1 MNLSIQTSSH
11 IRNTLIVLACL
22 VIILAGVKSAA
33 SIIIP
38 LLLSLFVAVVCM
50 PLVNF
55 LVKYKIPMW
64 LAIAILLLLI
74 FIGFTFFAG
83 LIGSAV
89 NEFSAS
95 IPTYKLLLANRI
107 AEIINFAERFDIK
120 LHISRE
126 TIVEYFDP
134 NIIMNLIKNLLSG
147 VSGAITNIFVLLLI
161 VVFMLF
167 EAPLAKQKL
176 NTIAIEKNSEK
187 DLENIRKVLHS
198 VNGYLAIKTLM
209 SLLTAFAVWLVLTLL
224 DVQYAVLWA
233 TVTFLLNYIPNIGSV
248 LAAIPVIVQA
258 LILNGYS
265 EAIVV
270 TIAFIVI
277 NMLVGNILEPR
288 LMGQRLGLS
297 TLVVF
302 ISLIIWGWLLGTV
315 GMLLSVP
322 LTVALKIVL
331 ESNPKTKH
339 YGYLLGDGR

>member
-1 MNLSIQTSSH
+1 M
-11 IRNTLIVLACL
+11 
-22 VIILAGVKSAA
+22 
-33 SIIIP
+33 
-38 LLLSLFVAVVCM
+38 
-50 PLVNF
+50 
-55 LVKYKIPMW
+55 
-64 LAIAILLLLI
+64 
-74 FIGFTFFAG
+74 
-83 LIGSAV
+83 
-89 NEFSAS
+89 
-95 IPTYKLLLANRI
+95 
-107 AEIINFAERFDIK
+107 
-120 LHISRE
+120 
-126 TIVEYFDP
+126 
-134 NIIMNLIKNLLSG
+134 
-147 VSGAITNIFVLLLI
+147 
-161 VVFMLF
+161 
-167 EAPLAKQKL
+167 
-176 NTIAIEKNSEK
+176 
-187 DLENIRKVLHS
+187 
-198 VNGYLAIKTLM
+198 
-209 SLLTAFAVWLVLTLL
+209 
-224 DVQYAVLWA
+224 
-233 TVTFLLNYIPNIGSV
+233 